1 MAKES
6 LQKKLD
12 RVRPPRV
19 QIKYEVYIGDAMEMK
34 ELPFVVGVLG
44 DFSGKPE
51 KPLVPLRDRR
61 FVDIDRDNFNKVLG
75 AMTPRLAFQVD
86 DTVTGTPDQKLNVE
100 LKFHSMDDFSPENVV
115 RQIPALRAL
124 LEQREAL
131 RNLSSRL
138 EGNDK
143 LDELLQQVLSNSD
156 LRKSLEKELGSGG
169 APAAPSD
176 APPAAQG

>member
-34 ELPFVVGVLG
+34 ELPFVMGVLG

-51 KPLVPLRDRR
+51 KALPALKDRK

-75 AMTPRLAFQVD
+75 AMAPRLAYQVD
-86 DTVTGTPDQKLNVE
+86 DKLSGKDDQKLNVE
-100 LKFHSMDDFSPENVV
+100 LKFKSMDDFSPENVAKQV
-115 RQIPALRAL
+115 PLLRAL
-124 LEQREAL
+124 LEQRENL
-131 RNLSSRL
+131 KNLSARL
-138 EGNDK
+138 DGNDK
-143 LDELLQQVLSNSD
+143 LDELLQKVLSNSEVREA
-156 LRKSLEKELGSGG
+156 LAKELGSP
-169 APAAPSD
+169 APEAPK
-176 APPAAQG
+176 A

>member
-19 QIKYEVYIGDAMEMK
+19 QIKYEVYVGDAMEMK

-44 DFSGKPE
+44 DFSGKPD
-51 KPLVPLRDRR
+51 KPLPALRDRK

-75 AMTPRLAFQVD
+75 AMTPRLAMQVE
-86 DTVTGTPDQKLNVE
+86 DTVSGTPEQKLNVE
-100 LKFHSMDDFSPENVV
+100 LKFHGMDDFTPENVV
-115 RQIPALRAL
+115 RQIPVLRAL
-124 LEQREAL
+124 LEQRENL
-131 RNLSSRL
+131 KNLSSRL

-156 LRKSLEKELGSGG
+156 LRKSLQKELGGPATD
-169 APAAPSD
+169 APAT
-176 APPAAQG
+176 

>member
-19 QIKYEVYIGDAMEMK
+19 QIKYEVFVGDAMEMK

-51 KPLVPLRDRR
+51 KALPALKDRK
-61 FVDIDRDNFNKVLG
+61 FVDIDRDNFNKVLA
-75 AMTPRLAFQVD
+75 AMAPRQTFQVD
-86 DTVTGTPDQKLNVE
+86 DTISGKPDQKLNIE
-100 LKFHSMDDFSPENVV
+100 LKFQSMDDFTPENVV
-115 RQIPALRAL
+115 KQIPVLRAL
-124 LEQREAL
+124 LEQRENL
-131 RNLSSRL
+131 KNLSSRL

-143 LDELLQQVLSNSD
+143 LDELLQQVLANSD
-156 LRKSLEKELGSGG
+156 LRNSLAKELGTDTSKPSGE
-169 APAAPSD
+169 
-176 APPAAQG
+176 

>member
-19 QIKYEVYIGDAMEMK
+19 QIKYEVYVGDAMEMK

-51 KPLVPLRDRR
+51 KSLPALKDRK

-75 AMTPRLAFQVD
+75 AMAPRLAMQVD
-86 DTVTGTPDQKLNVE
+86 DTISGQADQKLNVE
-100 LKFHSMDDFSPENVV
+100 LKFQSMDDFSPENVV
-115 RQIPALRAL
+115 KQIPLLRAL
-124 LEQREAL
+124 LEQRENL
-131 RNLSSRL
+131 KNLSSRL

-143 LDELLQQVLSNSD
+143 LDELLQQVLANSD
-156 LRKSLEKELGSGG
+156 LRASLAKELGTETPP
-169 APAAPSD
+169 PAAP
-176 APPAAQG
+176 

>member
-19 QIKYEVYIGDAMEMK
+19 QIKYEVYVGDAMEMK

-44 DFSGKPE
+44 DFSGKPD
-51 KPLVPLRDRR
+51 KPLPALRDRK

-75 AMTPRLAFQVD
+75 AMNPRLAMQVD
-86 DTVTGTPDQKLNVE
+86 DTISGTPDQKLNVE
-100 LKFHSMDDFSPENVV
+100 LKFHGMDDFTPENVV
-115 RQIPALRAL
+115 RQIPVLRAL
-124 LEQREAL
+124 LEQRENL
-131 RNLSSRL
+131 KNLSSRL

-143 LDELLQQVLSNSD
+143 LDDLLQQVLSNSD
-156 LRKSLEKELGSGG
+156 LRKSLQKELGGAEPE
-169 APAAPSD
+169 APAT
-176 APPAAQG
+176 

>member
-19 QIKYEVYIGDAMEMK
+19 QIKYEVFVGDAMEMK

-51 KPLVPLRDRR
+51 KALPALKDRK

-75 AMTPRLAFQVD
+75 AMTPRATFQVD
-86 DTVTGTPDQKLNVE
+86 DKLSGTPDQKLNVE
-100 LKFHSMDDFSPENVV
+100 LKFNSMDDFSPENVV
-115 RQIPALRAL
+115 RQIPVLRAL
-124 LEQREAL
+124 LEQRENL
-131 RNLSSRL
+131 KNLSSRL

-143 LDELLQQVLSNSD
+143 LDELLQKVLSNSD
-156 LRKSLEKELGSGG
+156 VRNSLAKELGTDDSK
-169 APAAPSD
+169 PS
-176 APPAAQG
+176 AS

>member
-19 QIKYEVYIGDAMEMK
+19 QIKYEVYVGDAMEMK

-51 KPLVPLRDRR
+51 KALPALKDRK

-75 AMTPRLAFQVD
+75 AMAPRLAMQVD
-86 DTVTGTPDQKLNVE
+86 DTISGQADQKLNVE
-100 LKFHSMDDFSPENVV
+100 LKFQSMDDFSPENVV
-115 RQIPALRAL
+115 KQIPLLRAL
-124 LEQREAL
+124 LEQRENL
-131 RNLSSRL
+131 KNLSSRL

-143 LDELLQQVLSNSD
+143 LDELLQQVLANSD
-156 LRKSLEKELGSGG
+156 LRASLAKELGTETPP
-169 APAAPSD
+169 PAAP
-176 APPAAQG
+176 

>member
-19 QIKYEVYIGDAMEMK
+19 QIRYEVYVGDAMEMK

-51 KPLVPLRDRR
+51 KPLPALKDRK
-61 FVDIDRDNFNKVLG
+61 FVDIDRDNFNKVLA
-75 AMTPRLAFQVD
+75 AMAPRQTLQVD
-86 DTVTGTPDQKLNVE
+86 DTVSGQPDQKLNVD
-100 LKFHSMDDFSPENVV
+100 LRFQHMDDFSPENVV
-115 RQIPALRAL
+115 RQIPVLRAL
-124 LEQREAL
+124 LEQRESL
-131 RNLSSRL
+131 KNLSSRL

-156 LRKSLEKELGSGG
+156 LRKSLAKELGTETPEPEPAGG
-169 APAAPSD
+169 
-176 APPAAQG
+176 